1 MNELVEKEKNMG
13 YIFNFPPVADSART
27 YRALMKDAAYLTEQ
41 AGELVASFSDGM
53 SNYDIIALTMSVIHR
68 AENIFVG
75 LYDTYGS
82 GVYEMMDDAKR
93 DVITIWQNR
102 GEYGDKEE

>member
-1 MNELVEKEKNMG
+1 MNELVEKEKEIG

-27 YRALMKDAAYLTEQ
+27 YRALMKEAAYLTEQ
-41 AGELVASFSDGM
+41 SGELVASFSDGM

-75 LYDTYGS
+75 LIDTYGATR
-82 GVYEMMDDAKR
+82 VHEMMNDAKR
-93 DVITIWQNR
+93 DVITIWEAR
-102 GEYGDKEE
+102 GEYGKQD